1 MVWLGENMPRGKS
14 SRSVASHDL
23 LNAALQGLEAQK
35 KKIEDHISQVRALLG
50 HRGAKP
56 AANVSGPAE
65 PAARRRQL
73 SLAARRRIGA
83 AQKRRWAE
91 YHKRAGQTK

>member
-1 MVWLGENMPRGKS
+1 MPRGKS
-14 SRSVASHDL
+14 SPSVASHDL

-35 KKIEDHISQVRALLG
+35 KKIEDQIGQVQALLG

-56 AANVSGPAE
+56 PASGSAPAE
-65 PAARRRQL
+65 PAGRRKL
-73 SLAARRRIGA
+73 SAAARRRIGA